1 MEIQK
6 AANNQSNLEKEQSWK
21 NHVPRFQAILQNF
34 NNQTVQC
41 WHKSRHKDQCN
52 RIESPEINPLTCDQL
67 IYNKGGKNI
76 HWGKDNLFSR
86 WYWENWTATCKRM
99 KLEHSLT
106 PYTKINPKWIK
117 DLNVRLTL

>member
-41 WHKSRHKDQCN
+41 WHKSTRLDQWN
-52 RIESPEINPLTCDQL
+52 KTESPEINPYTCGHIIFD
-67 IYNKGGKNI
+67 KEGKNI
-76 HWGKDNLFSR
+76 QQRKDSLFNKCC
-86 WYWENWTATCKRM
+86 WENWTA
-99 KLEHSLT
+99 S
-106 PYTKINPKWIK
+106 
-117 DLNVRLTL
+117 